1 MPAKIR
7 AKYQDGVL
15 VPLEPLYYFGD
26 GAEVSI
32 TVEKLVKA
40 KKSADASKADAES
53 VNNVKEEVD
62 DEGPGI
68 RMIRRLEEIWKD
80 IPPEELDA
88 LPRDL
93 AKNKKHYLYGHPK
106 EED

>member
-15 VPLEPLYYFGD
+15 IPLDPLYYFGD
-26 GAEVSI
+26 GVEVSI

-40 KKSADASKADAES
+40 KTKNPDDADEPVADS
-53 VNNVKEEVD
+53 VVEEVD
-62 DEGPGI
+62 DEGPFS
-68 RMIRRLEEIWKD
+68 RMLRRIEEYHKE
-80 IPPEELDA
+80 IPPDEWDA